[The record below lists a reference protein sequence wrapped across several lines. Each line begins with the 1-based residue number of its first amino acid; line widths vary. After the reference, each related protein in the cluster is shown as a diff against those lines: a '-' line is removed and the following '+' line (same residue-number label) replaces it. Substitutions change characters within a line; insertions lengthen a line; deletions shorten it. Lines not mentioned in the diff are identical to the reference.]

1 MSTPTSGTAGAASD
15 RAARHA
21 ARHAALIKTFYDA
34 FARRDGAAMAALY
47 LPDAEFSDPVFPHLR
62 GSEIGAMWKMLCE
75 RAADFELT
83 YSGVRGDE
91 SGGEAEWQA
100 RYTFSRTGRK
110 VHNIIHARFELR
122 EGPDGVKIARHTD
135 RFSFWR
141 WSRQALGP
149 VGLLLG
155 FLPALQKKVQAQS
168 AKLLAD
174 YSKKNA
180 PA

>member
-1 MSTPTSGTAGAASD
+1 MSTSTPPPPAAAGD
-15 RAARHA
+15 RAARNA
-21 ARHAALIKTFYDA
+21 AVIKAFYDA

-47 LPDAEFSDPVFPHLR
+47 LPDAEFSDPVFPSLR
-62 GSEIGAMWKMLCE
+62 GAEIGAMWKMLCE

-91 SGGEAEWQA
+91 QGGDADWQA

-122 EGPDGVKIARHTD
+122 EGPDGVKIAKHTD
-135 RFSFWR
+135 AFSFWR

-149 VGLLLG
+149 VGLVLG
-155 FLPALQKKVQAQS
+155 FLPAIQKKVQAQS

-174 YSKKNA
+174 YMKKGA
-180 PA
+180 AA

>member
-1 MSTPTSGTAGAASD
+1 MGPMSTSTPTPPAAAGD
-15 RAARHA
+15 RAARNA
-21 ARHAALIKTFYDA
+21 AVIKALYDA

-47 LPDAEFSDPVFPHLR
+47 LPDAEFSDPVFPKLR
-62 GSEIGAMWKMLCE
+62 GAEIGAMWKMLCE

-91 SGGEAEWQA
+91 QGGDADWQA

-110 VHNIIHARFELR
+110 VHNIIHARLELR
-122 EGPDGVKIARHTD
+122 EGPDGVKIAKHTD
-135 RFSFWR
+135 DFSFWR

-155 FLPALQKKVQAQS
+155 FLPAIQKKVQAQS

-174 YSKKNA
+174 YMKKGGA
-180 PA
+180 